1 MLEYVWEERVRESN
15 GCDVNKM
22 FFFLPFDWKEDIYIY
37 MTERIVKRIF
47 EKSLKDKRIISAT
60 TARHVPQLT
69 VFKVVNVDFWWRL
82 ADNNWR

>member
-1 MLEYVWEERVRESN
+1 
-15 GCDVNKM
+15 
-22 FFFLPFDWKEDIYIY
+22 